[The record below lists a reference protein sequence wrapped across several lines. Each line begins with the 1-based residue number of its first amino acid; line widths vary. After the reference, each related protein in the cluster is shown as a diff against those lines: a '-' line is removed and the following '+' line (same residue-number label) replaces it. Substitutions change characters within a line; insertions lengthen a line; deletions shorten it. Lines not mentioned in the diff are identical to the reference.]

1 MPGST
6 QEGYGCLTVNRFAY
20 LLDDETDPYEQ
31 IKQAEVK
38 KKEGPAPGAAKTAAQ
53 AAKQPK
59 KESQKDRKAPLADKK
74 EDAQAP
80 VPLKKDGK
88 CVFCYLN
95 PLPSCS
101 RNRPAS
107 RISCFHAS

>member
-20 LLDDETDPYEQ
+20 LFDDESDPYDQ

-38 KKEGPAPGAAKTAAQ
+38 KKEGPAPGAAKTGAQ

-74 EDAQAP
+74 EEAQAS
-80 VPLKKDGK
+80 VPPKKDGK
-88 CVFCYLN
+88 RVFCHLIVCRAAAKIVR
-95 PLPSCS
+95 LTE
-101 RNRPAS
+101 
-107 RISCFHAS
+107 

>member
-6 QEGYGCLTVNRFAY
+6 QEGYGCAIVNRFAY
-20 LLDDETDPYEQ
+20 LLDDATDPYGQ
-31 IKQAEVK
+31 INQAEVK
-38 KKEGPAPGAAKTAAQ
+38 KKEGPAPGAAKTVAQ

-59 KESQKDRKAPLADKK
+59 KESQKDRKAPLGDKK

-88 CVFCYLN
+88 RVFCYLDR
-95 PLPSCS
+95 LSSCS
-101 RNRPAS
+101 GNRLAS